1 MLKPLLTAALVMSL
15 SACMVNIEKSP
26 KSSTQASNQSSTH
39 SSTHSSTSQAAASEP
54 ESAGASS
61 VSSDSY
67 AKAFTLANG
76 YSLVVVEG
84 ALEPRSI
91 GSVQVSLYRNLDV
104 GDFAAS
110 LAFVRDGTILKAE
123 LVDNSQKQQKLVVT
137 IVTAGS
143 GNYQS
148 TQAVCVAGESLTL
161 CQ

>member
-1 MLKPLLTAALVMSL
+1 M
-15 SACMVNIEKSP
+15 
-26 KSSTQASNQSSTH
+26 
-39 SSTHSSTSQAAASEP
+39 
-54 ESAGASS
+54 
-61 VSSDSY
+61 SSDSY

-137 IVTAGS
+137 MVTAGS

-148 TQAVCVAGESLTL
+148 TQAVCVVGESLTL

>member
-1 MLKPLLTAALVMSL
+1 MLKLLLTAALVMSL

-26 KSSTQASNQSSTH
+26 KSSSQASTH
-39 SSTHSSTSQAAASEP
+39 SSASPPLAASQT
-54 ESAGASS
+54 ESVGASS
-61 VSSDSY
+61 VSSESY

-104 GDFAAS
+104 GDFTAS

-137 IVTAGS
+137 TVTAGS

-148 TQAVCVAGESLTL
+148 TQAVCVVGESLTL

>member
-39 SSTHSSTSQAAASEP
+39 SSTSQPAASEP
-54 ESAGASS
+54 ESDGASS

-104 GDFAAS
+104 GDFATS
-110 LAFVRDGTILKAE
+110 LA
-123 LVDNSQKQQKLVVT
+123 
-137 IVTAGS
+137 
-143 GNYQS
+143 
-148 TQAVCVAGESLTL
+148 
-161 CQ
+161 